1 MTKDKQKF
9 DLETIRHS
17 TAHLMAQAVKQLY
30 PETQVT
36 IGPVIEDGFYYD
48 FYRETPFVP
57 EDLEK
62 IEHRMKEIATGNLDI
77 VRRELPRDEVL
88 KLFDELGEPF
98 KREVIDEIDS
108 GDAISVYTQGEF
120 TDLCRGPHVDNTR
133 VLKSFRL
140 LHTSAA
146 YWRGDER
153 NKVLQRIYGTAWNT
167 DKELRAYLKRLE
179 EAKKRDHRKLGK
191 ELDLFSVTDEV
202 GPGLILWH
210 PKGSRVRCIVEE
222 FWKDEHFKNGYEMV
236 YSPHAARVDL
246 WKTSGHMDFY
256 KDNIFSPMD
265 IEGREYVMKP
275 MNCPFHIQI
284 YKSRLRS
291 YRDLPIRFAELGTV
305 YRYERSGV
313 LHGLLRVRGFTQ
325 DDAHLFCRPSQIE
338 EEIVKVLDLILFILK
353 SFGFNEYKV
362 YLSTRPDKFVG
373 SEEGW
378 GKATSAL
385 KQALEKSELN
395 YEVDPGEGVF
405 YGPKIDIKIKDS
417 LNRFWQVS
425 TVQVDFN
432 LPERFDINYVE
443 EDGQRHRPI
452 MLHRALMGSLERF
465 FGCLVEHYAGA
476 FPLWLAPTQAV
487 LLPITDQQND
497 YVDEVFRQLTDKGF
511 RVEKDLRNEK
521 IGFKI
526 REAQL
531 QKIPYM
537 IVLGDKEVESKSLA
551 VRKRRSKET
560 RTIDLETFIEE
571 LNVEIR
577 EKRLDSV
584 VQSV

>member
-1 MTKDKQKF
+1 MSNNPNQE

-17 TAHLMAQAVKQLY
+17 CAHLMAQAVQELF
-30 PETQVT
+30 PGTQVT

-48 FYRETPFVP
+48 FSREKAFVP

-62 IEHRMKEIATGNLDI
+62 IEKRMKEIAAKDLEI
-77 VRRELPRDEVL
+77 VRTELPREEAIKKFSDM
-88 KLFDELGEPF
+88 GEKF
-98 KREVIDEIDS
+98 KVEIIDS
-108 GDAISVYTQGEF
+108 IDSTEPLSVYTQGDWS
-120 TDLCRGPHVDNTR
+120 DLCRGPHVAST
-133 VLKSFRL
+133 KKIKAFKL
-140 LHTSAA
+140 LHTSSA

-153 NKVLQRIYGTAWNT
+153 NPVLQRIYGTAWNT
-167 DKELRAYLKRLE
+167 EKELRLYVKRLE

-191 ELDLFSVTDEV
+191 ELDFFSVSDEI

-210 PKGSRVRCIVEE
+210 PKGALIRHLMED
-222 FWKDEHFKNGYEMV
+222 FWKKEHFKNGYDLV
-236 YSPHAARVDL
+236 ISPHAAKVDL
-246 WKTSGHMDFY
+246 WETSGHTEFY
-256 KDNIFSPMD
+256 KESMFSNMD
-265 IEGREYVMKP
+265 IEGKEYVMKP

-284 YKSRLRS
+284 YKSKLRS
-291 YRDLPIRFAELGTV
+291 YRDLPVRFGELGTV

-338 EEIVKVLDLILFILK
+338 EEITKVLDLIVFILQ
-353 SFGFNEYKV
+353 SFGFFEYKIF
-362 YLSTRPDKFVG
+362 LSTRPDKYVG
-373 SEEGW
+373 EDAGW
-378 GKATSAL
+378 ENATTALENAL
-385 KQALEKSELN
+385 KNKELD

-417 LNRFWQVS
+417 LNRYWQVS

-432 LPERFDINYVE
+432 LPERFDISYIE
-443 EDGQRHRPI
+443 EDGQRHQPI

-476 FPLWLAPTQAV
+476 FPLWLAPVQV
-487 LLPITDQQND
+487 ILLPITDNHVE
-497 YVDEVFRQLTDKGF
+497 YVDEIAKRLEKSDI

-537 IVLGDKEVESKSLA
+537 VVVGDKEIESQTLG

-560 RTIDLETFIEE
+560 RTLDFESFLEE
-571 LNVEIR
+571 LKSSIDTKLIDTDN
-577 EKRLDSV
+577 
-584 VQSV
+584 

>member
-1 MTKDKQKF
+1 
-9 DLETIRHS
+9 
-17 TAHLMAQAVKQLY
+17 
-30 PETQVT
+30 
-36 IGPVIEDGFYYD
+36 
-48 FYRETPFVP
+48 
-57 EDLEK
+57 
-62 IEHRMKEIATGNLDI
+62 
-77 VRRELPRDEVL
+77 
-88 KLFDELGEPF
+88 
-98 KREVIDEIDS
+98 
-108 GDAISVYTQGEF
+108 
-120 TDLCRGPHVDNTR
+120 
-133 VLKSFRL
+133 
-140 LHTSAA
+140 
-146 YWRGDER
+146 
-153 NKVLQRIYGTAWNT
+153 
-167 DKELRAYLKRLE
+167 
-179 EAKKRDHRKLGK
+179 
-191 ELDLFSVTDEV
+191 
-202 GPGLILWH
+202 
-210 PKGSRVRCIVEE
+210 
-222 FWKDEHFKNGYEMV
+222 
-236 YSPHAARVDL
+236 HAAKVDM

-265 IEGREYVMKP
+265 IEGKEYVMKP

-284 YKSRLRS
+284 YKTRLRS
-291 YRDLPIRFAELGTV
+291 YRDLPLRFAELGTV

-325 DDAHLFCRPSQIE
+325 DDAHLFCRPNQIE
-338 EEIVKVLDLILFILK
+338 EEIVKVLDLILLILR

-378 GKATSAL
+378 EKATNAL
-385 KQALEKSELN
+385 KQALEKSELE

-432 LPERFDINYVE
+432 LPERFDISYIE
-443 EDGQRHRPI
+443 EDGQRHQPI

-476 FPLWLAPTQAV
+476 FPLWLAPVQV
-487 LLPITDQQND
+487 ILLPITDQHQE
-497 YVDEVFRQLTDKGF
+497 YADEVAKKLTNNGF

-537 IVLGDKEVESKSLA
+537 IVLGEKEAEAKTLA

-560 RTIDLETFIEE
+560 RTINIDTFIEE
-571 LNVEIR
+571 MNTQVE
-577 EKRLDSV
+577 EKQLGDT
-584 VQSV
+584 VQSI